1 MTKYESL
8 LVGPLARRV
17 FNAHLAGFAYGYS
30 LCIRFV
36 YVGIVFFIGSRRR
49 KHITR
54 LRFVCAILSNH
65 GLILLYRVGVF
76 CLSCSL

>member
-36 YVGIVFFIGSRRR
+36 YVGIVFFIGS
-49 KHITR
+49 
-54 LRFVCAILSNH
+54 
-65 GLILLYRVGVF
+65 LIYFIWVHSSKKIRTINYV
-76 CLSCSL
+76 